1 MQFARTTLAAVAVL
15 GLAFGATSLTG
26 AGVTNSAV
34 AQQAPA
40 PGQAP
45 AADEETLRSFA
56 VATLEIQEISQTY
69 QPQLE
74 AAQSPEEQQEIAQT
88 ANAEMVQAVEAV
100 PGINVDQYNAI
111 AEAAQNDPQMMQQIN
126 TLLAEESAR

>member
-1 MQFARTTLAAVAVL
+1 MMQIARSTLAAVAAL
-15 GLAFGATSLTG
+15 GMVFGAASLTG
-26 AGVTNSAV
+26 VATTPAA

-45 AADEETLRSFA
+45 TVDDQTLRSFA
-56 VATLEIQEISQTY
+56 MATLEIQEISQTY

-88 ANAEMVQAVEAV
+88 ANEEMVRAVEAV
-100 PGINVDQYNAI
+100 PGIDVDQYNAI

>member
-1 MQFARTTLAAVAVL
+1 MMQIARSTLAAVAAL
-15 GLAFGATSLTG
+15 GMVFGAASLTG
-26 AGVTNSAV
+26 VATSPAA

-45 AADEETLRSFA
+45 MVDDETLRSFA

-74 AAQSPEEQQEIAQT
+74 AAGSPEEQQEIAQT
-88 ANAEMVQAVEAV
+88 ANEEMVRAVEAV

-126 TLLAEESAR
+126 MFLAEESAR

>member
-1 MQFARTTLAAVAVL
+1 MQFARMTLAAVAAL
-15 GLAFGATSLTG
+15 GMAFGAASLTG
-26 AGVTNSAV
+26 TSVTSSAV

-56 VATLEIQEISQTY
+56 MATLEIQEISQTY

-74 AAQSPEEQQEIAQT
+74 AAESEQEQQEIAQT
-88 ANAEMVQAVEAV
+88 ANEEMVRAVEAI
-100 PGINVDQYNAI
+100 PGIDVDQYNAI
-111 AEAAQNDPQMMQQIN
+111 AEAAQNNPEMMQQIN